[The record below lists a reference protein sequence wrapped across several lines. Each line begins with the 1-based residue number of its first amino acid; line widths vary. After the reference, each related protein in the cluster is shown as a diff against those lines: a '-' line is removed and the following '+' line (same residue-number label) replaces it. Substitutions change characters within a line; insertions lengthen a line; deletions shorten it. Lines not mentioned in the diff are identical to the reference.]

1 MNYAFFGSIMLTLG
15 FTLLLHP
22 FLDLKYLLFAFTPET
37 LFEIYEPS
45 RHENARLISAI
56 DLLTQTLIP
65 LALALIIVYGTQI
78 AKQAHDKAAFYL
90 IAGASSIILCKYLAL
105 FQAARM
111 VWNSPITYYD
121 FIGYPLLLIGIFRL
135 LFTLTPRLVIP
146 SEPVIAPSIYAVPLT
161 LGLAYCIAKTLQHT
175 SSVVMPEW
183 LDIALAILI
192 ASVLV
197 CATWLHRRIRHSS
210 DVYWIALAIAGAI
223 IVGASG
229 WLPLQ
234 FFDLSH
240 YKIVNPLR
248 FVLQTYVVI
257 NLISR
262 LMLGAA
268 LLHLFL
274 TLAPKSGMR
283 QPENP

>member
-1 MNYAFFGSIMLTLG
+1 MNLPYFRAITLTLG

-22 FLDLKYLLFAFTPET
+22 FLDLKYLLFAFAPET
-37 LFEIYEPS
+37 MLEIYEPS
-45 RHENARLISAI
+45 RHENARLIFAI

-65 LALALIIVYGTQI
+65 LALAFIIIHSTQI

-90 IAGASSIILCKYLAL
+90 IASASSIILCKYQPT
-105 FQAARM
+105 FQAATV
-111 VWNSPITYYD
+111 VWNSRITYCD

-146 SEPVIAPSIYAVPLT
+146 NKPVVTPAIYAAPLV
-161 LGLAYCIAKTLQHT
+161 LGLAYCIAKTLEHT
-175 SSVVMPEW
+175 NRLIMPEW
-183 LDIALAILI
+183 LSIALAIII
-192 ASVLV
+192 AIMLV
-197 CATWLHRRIRHSS
+197 CATQLHRRIRHSR
-210 DVYWIALAIAGAI
+210 DVYWIMFAVAGTI

-229 WLPLQ
+229 WLPFQ

-248 FVLQTYVVI
+248 FVLQTYVII

-262 LMLGAA
+262 MMLGAA

-274 TLAPKSGMR
+274 TLAP
-283 QPENP
+283 QPQIKAA